1 MNPPEHEIDGLV
13 RAHLERQAGAIDPN
27 PLSARI
33 WNTMERRAAA
43 PRKTFVRGLSWAAAA
58 AALLLAFFGGSWIQ
72 PVRASPA
79 TIVREAQ
86 KAHLLPL
93 DRCYLVETVRNP
105 ALPDELAPLASQWPT
120 TRLWTRGDR
129 FWIESTNPRARWA
142 WGRDEKGGIWMAS
155 GQGYG
160 IRFDP
165 DETPRW
171 LSTTCDVFSMQME
184 TLLDEVL
191 RNFELLREPAPAAA
205 GSASIAIRAEPRPGR
220 PHPRIGGAVL
230 EIDAETRVVRRLVL
244 NRTRQDQA
252 IATVTYTLVETAA
265 RDLNLYQIEGHLQ
278 TPFEIYSRDRE
289 PDRRIDLLVRW
300 FGPKAADW
308 FKAPPGRKK
317 PGGGTNP

>member
-13 RAHLERQAGAIDPN
+13 RAHLENQARGIDPK

-33 WNTMERRAAA
+33 WDAMERRAAA
-43 PRKTFVRGLSWAAAA
+43 PRKAFFRGLSWAAAA
-58 AALLLAFFGGSWIQ
+58 AVLLLAFFGGSWIR

-86 KAHLLPL
+86 KAHHLPL
-93 DRCYLVETVRNP
+93 DRCYLVEVQKE
-105 ALPDELAPLASQWPT
+105 PDTADETAPWRQ
-120 TRLWTRGDR
+120 TRLWSRGDR

-155 GQGYG
+155 GQGHG

-171 LSTTCDVFSMQME
+171 LSTTCDIMSMRLE

-191 RNFELLREPAPAAA
+191 RDFDLAREPAPA
-205 GSASIAIRAEPRPGR
+205 GTASSGIVIRADPRPGR
-220 PHPRIGGAVL
+220 PHPRIGGALL

-244 NRTRQDQA
+244 KRSRQYQA
-252 IATVTYTLVETAA
+252 VATVTYTLVETAA
-265 RDLNLYQIEGHLQ
+265 RDLDLYQIEGHLQ
-278 TPFEIYSRDRE
+278 PPFDICTRDRN
-289 PDRRIDLLVRW
+289 PDRRVDLLVRW

-308 FKAPPGRKK
+308 FKAPPAGTRDKK
-317 PGGGTNP
+317 SSK